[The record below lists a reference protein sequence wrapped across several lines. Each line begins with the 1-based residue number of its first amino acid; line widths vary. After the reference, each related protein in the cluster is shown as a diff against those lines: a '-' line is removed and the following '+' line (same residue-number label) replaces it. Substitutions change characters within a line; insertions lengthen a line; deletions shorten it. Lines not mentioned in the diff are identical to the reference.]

1 MNGIETNGIGGGK
14 EMKEEMENSLNE
26 INQIESLVKKA
37 IDRLLDDDGDLLR
50 NDVNERSITHRLAC
64 YLQELFSE
72 WNVDCEYNRNH
83 DKTKKLLTYKGKKV
97 GIDDTKGT
105 TVFPDIIVHK
115 RMSKENLLVI
125 EVKKTTNTEP
135 NDFDIDKLT
144 AFKKE
149 LHYKH
154 ALFLRLK
161 AGTDGIGVEK
171 SEWVCKCSAH
181 NEKFWF

>member
-1 MNGIETNGIGGGK
+1 
-14 EMKEEMENSLNE
+14 MKEEKDNLLNE
-26 INQIESLVKKA
+26 INEDEIEKLVKNA
-37 IDRLLDDDGDLLR
+37 IDRLLADDGDLLR

-64 YLQELFSE
+64 YLQELFPK

-83 DKTKKLLTYKGKKV
+83 DKTKKLLTDRKKV
-97 GIDDTKGT
+97 GINDTEGT

-115 RMSKENLLVI
+115 RISQENLLVI
-125 EVKKTTNTEP
+125 EVKKTTNASK
-135 NDFDIDKLT
+135 NKFDIDKLD

-161 AGTDGIGVEK
+161 AGKDGVGVEK
-171 SEWVCKCSAH
+171 TEWVCKCIAH
-181 NEKFWF
+181 NENFWI